1 VKPKKFFLTS
11 LFFLFLLLA
20 ISFPIRY
27 YNQKKP
33 LVSPISDIL
42 QIVSV
47 WSQDKDLI
55 WQPEKRPDSLAS
67 GKVEIA
73 AQAGLVVNL
82 TKNKLLYA
90 KGANQVMPIAS
101 LTKIMTVLA
110 ALESAPLEQKMI
122 ISYQAARVGEATMNL
137 VAGEKLTL
145 EELLYGLMLVSGNDA
160 AFAIAENV
168 AGRSSLFVNL
178 MNEKAKSLGLENT
191 KFYNPHGLD
200 QASSQ
205 NNYSTA
211 YELAI
216 LAKYTLDKFPKFRN
230 IVGTDNI
237 TLNPSKDHKQYWL
250 TNNLGLDK
258 TYPGLVGIKPGY
270 TDAAGYCLVGL
281 IERESEEML
290 VVLLNSPNLKQDLVG
305 LLDYWLE

>member
-33 LVSPISDIL
+33 LISPISDVL
-42 QIVSV
+42 QIVSI
-47 WSQDKDLI
+47 WSQDKDLT
-55 WQPEKRPDSLAS
+55 WRPEKQPDNLALERV
-67 GKVEIA
+67 KIA

-82 TKNKLLYA
+82 TQNKLLYA
-90 KGANQVMPIAS
+90 KSANQVMPIAS
-101 LTKIMTVLA
+101 LTKIMTALT
-110 ALESAPLEQKMI
+110 ALESTPIEQKMI
-122 ISYQAARVGEATMNL
+122 ISYQAAQVGEATMNL
-137 VAGEKLTL
+137 TAGEKLTL

-168 AGRSSLFVNL
+168 AGRSSLFINL
-178 MNEKAKSLGLENT
+178 MNEKAKSLRLENT

-200 QASSQ
+200 QADSQ

-270 TDAAGYCLVGL
+270 TDDAGYCLVGL
-281 IERESEEML
+281 IERESEELL